1 MNRPATSGPI
11 DLEGAA
17 LRTFVRIAEA
27 WQLTEE
33 DQRKI
38 LALPEAEPWQP
49 VEELPVEGTTLLR
62 ISYIISIYRILHT
75 IFSDRSQADG
85 WVHRSNSAEIVGGRT
100 AIQVLCSGELRSF
113 ESIRDH
119 LAAQQG

>member
-38 LALPEAEPWQP
+38 LALPEAEPWQA
-49 VEELPVEGTTLLR
+49 VEEFPVEGTTPLR

-75 IFSDRSQADG
+75 IFFRSIA
-85 WVHRSNSAEIVGGRT
+85 GRW
-100 AIQVLCSGELRSF
+100 LGPPLELR
-113 ESIRDH
+113 RDLWRPH
-119 LAAQQG
+119 SHPSPL